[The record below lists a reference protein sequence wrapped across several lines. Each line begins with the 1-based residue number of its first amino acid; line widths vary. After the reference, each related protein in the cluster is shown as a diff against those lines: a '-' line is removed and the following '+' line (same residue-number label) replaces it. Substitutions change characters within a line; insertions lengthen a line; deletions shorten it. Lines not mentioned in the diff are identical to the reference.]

1 MSLSLSSRIEA
12 ILFFKS
18 EPVSTAYIARLLDVS
33 EQEVI
38 QGLAELE
45 TTLTERGVALVRNG
59 TDVMLQTAPE
69 ATELIQKI
77 TKEELSHDLGKASL
91 EVLSL
96 VLYRGPISK
105 SDIDYVRGVNSN
117 FILRNLMIRGLIER
131 DESKS
136 GGRGFI
142 YKPSF
147 ELLSHLGIKNITELP
162 EYADIAQEIEDIE
175 TRKKETTPSPETSHE

>member
-12 ILFFKS
+12 ILFFKT
-18 EPVSTAYIARLLDVS
+18 EPVSFSYLARMLDVEEKEIS
-33 EQEVI
+33 EA
-38 QGLAELE
+38 LTELE
-45 TTLTERGVALVRNG
+45 NALAGRGVVLVRNG

-69 ATELIQKI
+69 ATEVIKKI
-77 TKEELSHDLGKASL
+77 TKEELSRDLGKASL

-96 VLYRGPISK
+96 ILYRGPISK

-117 FILRNLMIRGLIER
+117 FIVRNLMIRGLIER
-131 DESKS
+131 DETKS

-162 EYADIAQEIEDIE
+162 EYADIAKEIEDIE
-175 TRKKETTPSPETSHE
+175 ARKTHE